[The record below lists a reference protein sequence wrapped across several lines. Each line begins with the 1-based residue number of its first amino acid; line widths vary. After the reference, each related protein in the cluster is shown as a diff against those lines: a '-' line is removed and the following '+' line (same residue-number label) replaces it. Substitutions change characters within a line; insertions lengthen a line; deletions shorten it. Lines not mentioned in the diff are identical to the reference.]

1 MEVHHHTHHPK
12 KWKEYITEFIMLFA
26 AVTLGFF
33 AENQREHLVERHREK
48 QYIQSLYEDL
58 KKDTSMLNTIITY
71 NDLQINKIDTVNK
84 IIKDGIWNDSTLK
97 LIYRANLKTLGNIR
111 LSLNERT
118 SSQLKNSGSM
128 RLIENQKISNT
139 ISEYWELAELTK
151 NLATATEELKL
162 KAREKSY
169 SIFDQLYYEDTSI
182 GRVSNNPKL
191 MTTDTYT
198 LKEYSNRLNHIR
210 NSIKNVHLPFIVRLN
225 KKASEILVELKKEY
239 QLNDNTSLE
248 AVFEH

>member
-12 KWKEYITEFIMLFA
+12 KWKEYITEFIMLFT

-33 AENQREHLVERHREK
+33 AENQREHLVERHKEK
-48 QYIQSLYEDL
+48 QFIQSLYEDL
-58 KKDTSMLNTIITY
+58 KKDTSLLNTHIIY
-71 NDLQINKIDTVNK
+71 NNLQINKIDTVNK
-84 IIKDGIWNDSTLK
+84 IIKNAIWNDSTLH
-97 LIYRANLKTLGNIR
+97 LIYRANLKTLGNFR

-128 RLIENQKISNT
+128 RLIEDQNISNA
-139 ISEYWELAELTK
+139 ISEYWELIEIAK
-151 NLATATEELKL
+151 NLSTSTEELKL

-182 GRVSNNPKL
+182 GIVTDNPKL
-191 MTTDTYT
+191 MTTDSFI
-198 LKEYSNRLNHIR
+198 LKEYANRLNHIR
-210 NSIKNVHLPFIVRLN
+210 NSIKNVHLALIVRLN

>member
-33 AENQREHLVERHREK
+33 AENQREHLVERHREN

-58 KKDTSMLNTIITY
+58 KKDTSMLNTIIAY
-71 NDLQINKIDTVNK
+71 NDIQINKIDTVNK

-97 LIYRANLKTLGNIR
+97 LIYRANLKTLGNFR

-128 RLIENQKISNT
+128 RLIENQSISNT

-151 NLATATEELKL
+151 NLSTATEELKL
-162 KAREKSY
+162 KARDKSY
-169 SIFDQLYYEDTSI
+169 SIFDQLYYEDTNI
-182 GRVSNNPKL
+182 GIVSNNPKI
-191 MTTDTYT
+191 MTTDSFT

-210 NSIKNVHLPFIVRLN
+210 NSINIVHLPLLVRLN
-225 KKASEILVELKKEY
+225 KKAAEIIVELKKEY
-239 QLNDNTSLE
+239 QLNDNTNLE
-248 AVFEH
+248 VVFEH